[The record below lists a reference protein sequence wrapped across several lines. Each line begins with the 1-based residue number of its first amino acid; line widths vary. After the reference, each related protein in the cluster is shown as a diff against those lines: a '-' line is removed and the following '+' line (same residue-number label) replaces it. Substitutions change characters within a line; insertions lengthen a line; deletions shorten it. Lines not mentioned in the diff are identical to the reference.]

1 MVSVQNP
8 HRHALW
14 GFLFACPP
22 ILSAWCTVHPVL
34 AHSIPSGVD
43 DSPLNRMCEGRS

>member
-1 MVSVQNP
+1 MVSVRDP

-14 GFLFACPP
+14 GFLFVCPP
-22 ILSAWCTVHPVL
+22 MLSAWCTVHPAL

-43 DSPLNRMCEGRS
+43 D

>member
-1 MVSVQNP
+1 MVSVRDL
-8 HRHALW
+8 HRHVLW
-14 GFLFACPP
+14 GFLFVRPL

-43 DSPLNRMCEGRS
+43 D